1 MFVNNGLLVK
11 STPAPFLFIYVYT
24 SASLR
29 RVETEDFAKEGSQNE
44 YKPNTA

>member
-1 MFVNNGLLVK
+1 MFVNNGFLVK

-24 SASLR
+24 SAFLR
-29 RVETEDFAKEGSQNE
+29 RVETEDFAKGSQNE